1 MIEHPPLADG
11 LNDATFAVPDA
22 TNWSPSPM
30 RSAASHRTGAR
41 RP

>member
-11 LNDATFAVPDA
+11 LNDVIFAVPNDI
-22 TNWSPSPM
+22 NWSPSPV

>member
-11 LNDATFAVPDA
+11 LDDEIFAVPNA
-22 TNWSPSPM
+22 IYRSPSPV